1 MAKQQSTDFVLFGE
15 KKLSDLFQEIY
26 NNQRSKKQKIGD
38 LIEEF
43 KKAIRHAGDIPEV
56 GMVIKDLIKFSVEN
70 DEMLLKMASIAQRII
85 SAENKTVGDDGFLSE
100 AERAQLLEE
109 LEKSAEEIHQ
119 ETKDKVIDIEV
130 ELEQIQ
136 EKIQDKKNNAIS
148 K

>member
-1 MAKQQSTDFVLFGE
+1 MAKTQSTDFVLFGE

-26 NNQRSKKQKIGD
+26 NNQRTKKQKIGD

-56 GMVIKDLIKFSVEN
+56 GMVIKDLVKFSVEN

-109 LEKSAEEIHQ
+109 LEKSAEEIQQ
-119 ETKDKVIDIEV
+119 ETKDKVIDIQS
-130 ELEQIQ
+130 ELEEIQ
-136 EKIQDKKNNAIS
+136 EKIKS